1 MRKYECEIE
10 DYHGHFFHH
19 RFEAND
25 DNEALNKANE
35 HGYRYYAND
44 DTLYYVEGDYVDYS
58 NISTDHY
65 KENIKKYHQI
75 WTSI

>member
-19 RFEAND
+19 RFEAKD
-25 DNEALNKANE
+25 DNEALHEANKW
-35 HGYRYYAND
+35 GYRYYASD
-44 DTLYYVEGDYVDYS
+44 DALYYVEDDYVDYC

-75 WTSI
+75 WTSV

>member
-25 DNEALNKANE
+25 DNEALDKAND

-44 DTLYYVEGDYVDYS
+44 DTLYYVEGDYV
-58 NISTDHY
+58 
-65 KENIKKYHQI
+65 E
-75 WTSI
+75 